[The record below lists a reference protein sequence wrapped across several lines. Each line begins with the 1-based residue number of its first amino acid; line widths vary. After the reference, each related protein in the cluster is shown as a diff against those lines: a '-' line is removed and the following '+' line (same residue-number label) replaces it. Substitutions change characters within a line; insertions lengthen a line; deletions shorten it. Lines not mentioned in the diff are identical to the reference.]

1 MQVGYVVLVRRRVSN
16 VVMQERKGSNNMAY
30 RTKNI
35 ITTKEMAK
43 MHRACGYTRV
53 RVRRSDSG
61 VKRGKR
67 R

>member
-1 MQVGYVVLVRRRVSN
+1 
-16 VVMQERKGSNNMAY
+16 MAY
-30 RTKNI
+30 HSKNI
-35 ITTKEMAK
+35 ITTKEAAK

-61 VKRGKR
+61 TKRGKR